1 MPSQSNARIFVVG
14 ANHRSSTALL
24 RDRLFMEESLLPQ
37 MFGRLRAGG
46 LDQALIL
53 STCDRTEIQGLHDSP
68 ETAADMVRNH
78 FAAIGN
84 VGYAEII
91 DQSYALY
98 DREALRHVFAVA
110 SSLDSQVVGEPQVL
124 GQVKA
129 GHRLA
134 GACGMI
140 GPQLDRVMQSA
151 YRTAKRVRSETEII
165 RRPVSIASAAAQI
178 CQDLHGDLSG
188 RAGLIVGLGEI
199 GELIHE
205 QLRTA
210 GLQRVTLTAA
220 SSRAETVARRAGIH
234 FLPFE
239 SLGEALAE
247 ADIVVSAVGAG
258 RHIVNRADAEAALK
272 RRRRRPIL
280 FLDGGV
286 PPDIA
291 PEVEECDGAFRYSLD
306 DLEHV
311 ALQGRTERQAT
322 AAAAWQIVDDVVGSW
337 YEGRADR
344 EASPVIVDL
353 RERFAAAREKVLLDH
368 PGIDAARATELL
380 VNRLLDGPSRA
391 LRGMARQAESDAAE
405 GERLEEMI
413 RRLFDDPSD
422 DPSDRQD

>member
-1 MPSQSNARIFVVG
+1 MLSQSNARIFVVG

-53 STCDRTEIQGLHDSP
+53 STCDRTEIQGIHTSP
-68 ETAADMVRNH
+68 ETAADLVRNH

-84 VGYAEII
+84 VGYEEII

-98 DREALRHVFAVA
+98 DEAALRHVFAVA

-134 GACGMI
+134 AECGMM

-151 YRTAKRVRSETEII
+151 YHTAKRVRSETEIV

-178 CQDLHGDLSG
+178 CQDLHGDLTG
-188 RAGLIVGLGEI
+188 RTGLIVGLGEI

-210 GLQRVTLTAA
+210 GLQRVALTAA
-220 SSRAETVARRAGIH
+220 SSRTETVARRAGIH
-234 FLPFE
+234 FVPFDA
-239 SLGEALAE
+239 LGDALAE

-258 RHIVNRADAEAALK
+258 RHIIGRQDAEEALK

-306 DLEHV
+306 DLEQV
-311 ALQGRTERQAT
+311 ALQGRSDRQT
-322 AAAAWQIVDDVVGSW
+322 ASTAAWQIVDDEVGSW
-337 YEGRADR
+337 YEGRAGRD
-344 EASPVIVDL
+344 ASPVIVEL
-353 RERFAAAREKVLLDH
+353 RERFGTVREKLLLDH

-380 VNRLLDGPSRA
+380 INRLLDHPSRA
-391 LRGMARQAESDAAE
+391 LRGMARQPESDSAE
-405 GERLEEMI
+405 LKRLEEMI
-413 RRLFDDPSD
+413 RRLFDE
-422 DPSDRQD
+422 PSDRQD

>member
-24 RDRLFMEESLLPQ
+24 RDRLFMEDSLLPQ

-53 STCDRTEIQGLHDSP
+53 STCDRTEIQGIHDSP
-68 ETAADMVRNH
+68 ESAADLVRNH

-84 VGYAEII
+84 VGYDELI

-98 DREALRHVFAVA
+98 DGAALRHVFAVA
-110 SSLDSQVVGEPQVL
+110 SSLDSQIVGEPQVL

-134 GACGMI
+134 AECGMI

-151 YRTAKRVRSETEII
+151 YHAAKRVRSETDIV

-178 CQDLHGDLSG
+178 CQDLHGDLSA
-188 RAGLIVGLGEI
+188 RAGLIVGLGDI

-220 SSRAETVARRAGIH
+220 SSRAETVARRSGVH
-234 FLPFE
+234 FVPFDG
-239 SLGEALAE
+239 LADALAD
-247 ADIVVSAVGAG
+247 ADIVVSAAGAG
-258 RHIVNRADAEAALK
+258 RHIISKTDAEDALK
-272 RRRRRPIL
+272 KRRRRPIL
-280 FLDGGV
+280 FLDCGV
-286 PPDIA
+286 PSDIA

-306 DLEHV
+306 DLEQV
-311 ALQGRTERQAT
+311 ALQGRSERQT
-322 AAAAWQIVDDVVGSW
+322 ASAAAWQIVDDEVGSW

-344 EASPVIVDL
+344 DASPVIVEL
-353 RERFAAAREKVLLDH
+353 REKFTSAREKLLLDH
-368 PGIDAARATELL
+368 PGVDAARATELL

-391 LRGMARQAESDAAE
+391 LRGIARQPDGDAAE
-405 GERLEEMI
+405 VKRLEELV
-413 RRLFDDPSD
+413 RRLFEDPSD
-422 DPSDRQD
+422 GQDSEE

>member
-53 STCDRTEIQGLHDSP
+53 STCDRTEIQGVHDSP
-68 ETAADMVRNH
+68 EMATDLVRNH

-84 VGYAEII
+84 VEHAEII
-91 DQSYALY
+91 EQSYALY
-98 DREALRHVFAVA
+98 DGDALRHVFAVA

-124 GQVKA
+124 GQVRA
-129 GHRLA
+129 GHRMA
-134 GACGMI
+134 AACGMV

-151 YRTAKRVRSETEII
+151 YRTAKRVRSETGIV
-165 RRPVSIASAAAQI
+165 RRSVSIASAAAQI
-178 CQDLHGDLSG
+178 CQDLHGDLAA

-220 SSRAETVARRAGIH
+220 SSRAETVARRSGIH
-234 FLPFE
+234 FVPFD
-239 SLGEALAE
+239 ALADALVD

-258 RHIVNRADAEAALK
+258 RQIIGRADAEVALK

-291 PEVEECDGAFRYSLD
+291 PEVEDCDGAFRYSLD
-306 DLEHV
+306 DLEQV
-311 ALQGRTERQAT
+311 ALQGRSERQT
-322 AAAAWQIVDDVVGSW
+322 AAAEAWRIVDEEVGAW

-344 EASPVIVDL
+344 DVSPVIVEL
-353 RERFAAAREKVLLDH
+353 REKFAAMRESLLRDH
-368 PGIDAARATELL
+368 PGIDAERATELL
-380 VNRLLDGPSRA
+380 VNRLLDNPSRA
-391 LRGMARQAESDAAE
+391 LRGMARQQDGGDAEIK
-405 GERLEEMI
+405 RLEETI
-413 RRLFDDPSD
+413 RRLFDDPSE
-422 DPSDRQD
+422 RQD